1 VFVDAISSVVV
12 AKEGKGG
19 MAVAN
24 AIGSNVFD
32 VCLCLGIPYFIATV
46 GNIDEIQIKT
56 CNLTANI
63 FTLLGTVVVVAV
75 VLGISRWKLTKQVGG
90 VLLAFYIVFCVWNL
104 VGNKA
109 CD

>member
-1 VFVDAISSVVV
+1 VV

-46 GNIDEIQIKT
+46 GNFDEIQIKT
-56 CNLTANI
+56 CNLTSNI
-63 FTLLGTVVVVAV
+63 FLLLGTVLIVAI
-75 VLGISRWKLTKQVGG
+75 VLCLSRWRLTKRVGG
-90 VLLAFYIVFCVWNL
+90 VLLAFYIAFCVWNL
-104 VGNKA
+104 VGNKT